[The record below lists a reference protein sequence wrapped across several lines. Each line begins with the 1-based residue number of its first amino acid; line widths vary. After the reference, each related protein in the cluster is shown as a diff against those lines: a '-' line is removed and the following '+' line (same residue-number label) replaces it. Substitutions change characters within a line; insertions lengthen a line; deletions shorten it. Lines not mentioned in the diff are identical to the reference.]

1 MFYSHTF
8 LSRKAPLGT
17 VWTAA
22 HLQHRLKKS
31 HYASIDILS
40 TVDHIMFPE
49 VPIALR
55 MSAHLLLGISRIYS
69 KKVDYLFHDCNII
82 LIGLSKVFATTQ
94 VNLPEDARQAPVQA
108 ITLPETLDLDA
119 MDLDVDVYTEDASD
133 NHLKSPEDITLTDQI
148 PVERDAYVAITFD
161 DDIMMDDA
169 LPQMNDNLH
178 EPPESGHEGFED
190 PGPDNQ
196 EQVPSVQ
203 NAGPSNQTQ
212 VLESVSNEGSQDL
225 PEIEIMR
232 DASHDFSTQKLP
244 SMCPDDKNTDAL
256 EQALDEKEICSP
268 SLNLLASG
276 ELSMPFQQHSNPP
289 TSASNGPPEAFVHES
304 PELVIPPSPPPP
316 PPPQP
321 RQRRKTRQK
330 FDEKLVLPN
339 RFMKRALEDCSDLVR
354 KKKKI
359 PCSALGIWK
368 SNNDRKMD
376 QVFNEPS
383 LTGLSED
390 ICIMFKRD
398 GISIKS
404 QLVVPEE
411 IVPEPMVTQ
420 STVPTNEASS
430 ELRVGPAT
438 PDPRA
443 GLSPGSAP
451 GMDMETERLRHIE
464 GNAADNVFPEFE
476 SFAAGSMP
484 SPFRRED
491 TPFSARSLESELAPT
506 AGTASTTNFA
516 ASTATR
522 WSDIDTPRTFMEE
535 QSCLGNSGFSTIP
548 EFETSETDL
557 YFLEE
562 DANTPTES
570 AASQGVG
577 SLSARTRAVAKYLK
591 SHSPITPISEDGHID
606 LSLNKILEGKT
617 RKICARMFFETVVL
631 KSYRMID
638 VRQEEAYG
646 DITLQLNPSM
656 LSKVD
661 PSKSV

>member
-40 TVDHIMFPE
+40 TVDI
-49 VPIALR
+49 
-55 MSAHLLLGISRIYS
+55 
-69 KKVDYLFHDCNII
+69 N
-82 LIGLSKVFATTQ
+82 
-94 VNLPEDARQAPVQA
+94 
-108 ITLPETLDLDA
+108 
-119 MDLDVDVYTEDASD
+119 ASD

-148 PVERDAYVAITFD
+148 LVERDAYVAITFD

-169 LPQMNDNLH
+169 LPQMNDGPH

-225 PEIEIMR
+225 LEIEMMR

-244 SMCPDDKNTDAL
+244 SMCPDDKNIDAL

-316 PPPQP
+316 QP

-359 PCSALGIWK
+359 PCSALGVWK

-390 ICIMFKRD
+390 ICNMFKRD

-411 IVPEPMVTQ
+411 IVPEPMLPQ
-420 STVPTNEASS
+420 STVPTTEASS

-443 GLSPGSAP
+443 GLYPGSAP
-451 GMDMETERLRHIE
+451 GMDMETECLRHIE

-476 SFAAGSMP
+476 SFPAGSMA

-491 TPFSARSLESELAPT
+491 TPFSARSLESEWAPT

-548 EFETSETDL
+548 EFETSETFSILVHLACLDGVLPKNIRIVLQDL

-591 SHSPITPISEDGHID
+591 SHSPITPIPEDGHID

-617 RKICARMFFETVVL
+617 RKICARMFFETVVVL
-631 KSYRMID
+631 KSYGMID

>member
-212 VLESVSNEGSQDL
+212 VLESVSNEGSQDI
-225 PEIEIMR
+225 PEIEMMR
-232 DASHDFSTQKLP
+232 DAFHDFSTQKLP

-316 PPPQP
+316 QP

-359 PCSALGIWK
+359 PCSALGIWR

-390 ICIMFKRD
+390 ICNMFKRD

-411 IVPEPMVTQ
+411 IVPEPMVPQ
-420 STVPTNEASS
+420 STVPTTEASS

-484 SPFRRED
+484 SPFRRDD

-522 WSDIDTPRTFMEE
+522 WSDNDTPRTFMEE

-631 KSYRMID
+631 KSYGMID